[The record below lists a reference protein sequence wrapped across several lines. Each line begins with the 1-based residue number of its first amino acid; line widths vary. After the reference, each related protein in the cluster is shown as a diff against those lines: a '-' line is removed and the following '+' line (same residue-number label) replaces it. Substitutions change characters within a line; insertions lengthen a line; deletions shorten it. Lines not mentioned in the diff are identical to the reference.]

1 VSKSYKVYPGDKVK
15 VEAFAK
21 YYNPTST
28 ASNLTGFAGALT
40 GAFGVS
46 SSSTGEALKAYN
58 GLNSYGGVVAG
69 GGGNGNNTAPKA
81 FVNIIIFDKDYK
93 FLDVAWQQ
101 VSTSAQ
107 QIGVNF
113 TQHEY
118 LMREY
123 TVKEAGYAFVY
134 VSNENAT
141 LVEGYFDDVVMTY
154 TPTNVIQYNEYY
166 PFGLQTASSWTR
178 TTATQNNFLYN
189 EASELNTTSG
199 LYDLPYRTYDPVLGR
214 MNGVDPLASK
224 YGSLTPYN
232 YAANDPVYWTDPS
245 GADMLP
251 FCSTCGG
258 FGIEMQNGGGSG
270 GESAGWGGYGSSG
283 WANFLNGSSPL
294 DLVSS
299 WSPNFGGPMQ
309 YVDHSGN
316 ERHGMPSTIEWANNI
331 AVKAGSS
338 PVGLELY
345 SPWEGEGND
354 GVYPGGWIPYNAS
367 MAKLITSK
375 GYSLRTRNALE
386 VMNKQNASL
395 ASRSNFEVLH
405 SADDSFG
412 WDWFKETTQRSFYL
426 SFETS
431 VIIIYNT
438 NKKDWGTPKYGQAI
452 EIIGKS
458 RMVIKNDI
466 GTTQFINAAFNPSN
480 VMKEWINGAKDYHCG
495 GCILGDSVFDKYRN
509 TILGPDPNH
518 QDFWGTPSHPKNR
531 LMTGAPH
538 R

>member
-1 VSKSYKVYPGDKVK
+1 
-15 VEAFAK
+15 
-21 YYNPTST
+21 
-28 ASNLTGFAGALT
+28 
-40 GAFGVS
+40 
-46 SSSTGEALKAYN
+46 
-58 GLNSYGGVVAG
+58 
-69 GGGNGNNTAPKA
+69 
-81 FVNIIIFDKDYK
+81 
-93 FLDVAWQQ
+93 
-101 VSTSAQ
+101 
-107 QIGVNF
+107 
-113 TQHEY
+113 
-118 LMREY
+118 
-123 TVKEAGYAFVY
+123 
-134 VSNENAT
+134 
-141 LVEGYFDDVVMTY
+141 MTY

-178 TTATQNNFLYN
+178 TNTTQNNFLYN

-214 MNGVDPLASK
+214 MNGVDPMASK
-224 YGSLTPYN
+224 YSSLTPYN

-251 FCSTCGG
+251 FCTTCGG

-270 GESAGWGGYGSSG
+270 GESAGWDGYGSSG

-375 GYSLRTRNALE
+375 GYYLSTRNALE
-386 VMNKQNASL
+386 VMNRQQQEDLNTK
-395 ASRSNFEVLH
+395 FKVLH
-405 SADDSFG
+405 SANDSFG
-412 WDWFKETTQRSFYL
+412 WDWFIETTRSANASGSVISNYYTQ
-426 SFETS
+426 TS

-438 NKKDWGTPKYGQAI
+438 NKKDWGTPKYGREVERITKTRSFSVGSDGAH
-452 EIIGKS
+452 GFKDLPY
-458 RMVIKNDI
+458 K
-466 GTTQFINAAFNPSN
+466 PSQL
-480 VMKEWINGAKDYHCG
+480 MKEFILGARDYHCG
-495 GCILGDSVFDKYRN
+495 GCLSAPTLWDKYLDY
-509 TILGPDPNH
+509 ILSP
-518 QDFWGTPSHPKNR
+518 QDEPKKNR
-531 LMTGAPH
+531 LNSGAPH
-538 R
+538 RN